1 MWHARGPLGQRAP
14 RVFRI
19 MPETFV
25 PSTHLLDAFGGH
37 IVNNLRGHVEVL
49 GGYVSQGDA
58 VLGQEL
64 GQGVDCATVFQV
76 PNHGDLQD
84 GRE

>member
-1 MWHARGPLGQRAP
+1 M
-14 RVFRI
+14 
-19 MPETFV
+19 

-37 IVNNLRGHVEVL
+37 KVNDLSRHVEVL
-49 GGYVSQGDA
+49 GGNVSQGDA

-64 GQGVDCATVFQV
+64 GQGVDCATVLQV
-76 PNHGDLQD
+76 PNHGDLRD